1 MTTKNQIFTSV
12 ISGSPMITSEKLVG
26 SENYLSW
33 SASVELWFMGQG
45 YEDHLVTQEA
55 DIPEVDR
62 VQWRKID
69 AQLCS
74 VLWQS
79 VDPRILLHLQAY
91 KTCFKFW
98 TQAKGLYTNDIQR
111 LYKVAS
117 AIVHL
122 SQQDLDLSTYIGQ
135 IASLKE
141 QFLTVMPLTPDV
153 GAQQTQLDKFF
164 MVLTLIGLRPDLEP
178 IRDQILGSSSVPSLD
193 DVFARLLRISST
205 QTLPSDSASDS
216 SVLVSQTTSR
226 GGRSGTRGRGQRPH
240 CTYCNKLGHTRDRC
254 YQLHGRPPRTA
265 HMAQSSD
272 SPLPQPPSSSAS
284 QTSQASIA
292 SVAQPGNASACL
304 THTSSLGPWILDSG
318 ASDHLSGNKDLF
330 SSITTT
336 SDLPTVTLANG
347 SQTVAKGIGLALP
360 LPSLPL
366 TSDRSTG
373 KTIGIGR
380 ESQGLYHL
388 TSDSS
393 PAVCISTDA
402 PLLIHNRLGH
412 PSLSKFQKMVPRF
425 STLSSLPCES
435 CQLGKHTRVSFPKR
449 LNNRAKSPFELVHT
463 DVWGP
468 CRTASTLGFQYFVT
482 FIDDYSRC
490 TWLFLMKNRAEL
502 FSIFQKFYTEIQTQF
517 NISIRVLRSDNAREY
532 FSAQFTSFMSH
543 HGILHQSSCAHT
555 PQQNGV
561 AERKNR
567 HLVETAR
574 TLLLHSHVPFRFWGD
589 AVLTACYLINR
600 MPSSVLHDQIP
611 HSLLFPD
618 QPLYFL
624 PPRVFGCT
632 CFVHILT
639 PGQDKLSAKAMKCLF
654 LGYSRL
660 QKGYRCYSLETHRY
674 FISADVT
681 FFEDSPFFSTTSE
694 SLPVS
699 EVLPIPIVSP
709 PDAMPLDHFRFI
721 IVALVSLL
729 LSLFLRHLLT
739 HFLSLRLHL
748 PRLCLLLMTYP
759 LLFGKST
766 HEALSH
772 PGWRQAMVDEMAA
785 LHSNGTW
792 DLVVLPSGKS
802 TVGCRWVYAVKVG
815 PDGQVDRLK
824 ARLVAKGYTQVYG
837 SDYGD
842 TFSPVA
848 KIASVRLL
856 LSMAAMCSWPLYQL
870 DIKNAFLHGDLAEE
884 VYMEQP
890 PGFVAQGE
898 SGLVCRLRRS
908 LYGLKQSP
916 RAWFSRFSS
925 VVQEFGMLRSTADH
939 SVFYHHNS
947 LGQCIYL
954 VVYVDDIVIT
964 GSDQD
969 GIQKLKQHLFTH
981 FQTKDLGKLKYFLG
995 IEIAQSSSGVVL
1007 SQRKYALDILEE
1019 TGMLD
1024 CKPVDTPMD
1033 PNVKLVPG
1041 QGEPLG
1047 DPGRYRRLVGKLNYL
1062 TITRPDISFPVSVV
1076 SQFLQSPCD
1085 SHWDAVIR
1093 ILRYIKSTPGQG
1105 VLYENRGHTQVV
1117 GYTDAD
1123 WAGSP
1128 TDRRSTSGYCVF
1140 IGGNLISWKSKK
1152 QDVVARSSAEAE
1164 YRAMALATCELI
1176 WLRHLLQEL
1185 RFGKDEQ
1192 MKLICDNQAALHI
1205 ASNPVFHERTKHI
1218 EVDCHFIREKIASGC
1233 CYKFCQFK

>member
-1 MTTKNQIFTSV
+1 
-12 ISGSPMITSEKLVG
+12 
-26 SENYLSW
+26 
-33 SASVELWFMGQG
+33 
-45 YEDHLVTQEA
+45 
-55 DIPEVDR
+55 
-62 VQWRKID
+62 
-69 AQLCS
+69 
-74 VLWQS
+74 
-79 VDPRILLHLQAY
+79 
-91 KTCFKFW
+91 
-98 TQAKGLYTNDIQR
+98 
-111 LYKVAS
+111 
-117 AIVHL
+117 
-122 SQQDLDLSTYIGQ
+122 
-135 IASLKE
+135 
-141 QFLTVMPLTPDV
+141 
-153 GAQQTQLDKFF
+153 
-164 MVLTLIGLRPDLEP
+164 
-178 IRDQILGSSSVPSLD
+178 
-193 DVFARLLRISST
+193 
-205 QTLPSDSASDS
+205 
-216 SVLVSQTTSR
+216 
-226 GGRSGTRGRGQRPH
+226 
-240 CTYCNKLGHTRDRC
+240 
-254 YQLHGRPPRTA
+254 
-265 HMAQSSD
+265 
-272 SPLPQPPSSSAS
+272 
-284 QTSQASIA
+284 
-292 SVAQPGNASACL
+292 
-304 THTSSLGPWILDSG
+304 
-318 ASDHLSGNKDLF
+318 
-330 SSITTT
+330 
-336 SDLPTVTLANG
+336 
-347 SQTVAKGIGLALP
+347 
-360 LPSLPL
+360 
-366 TSDRSTG
+366 
-373 KTIGIGR
+373 
-380 ESQGLYHL
+380 
-388 TSDSS
+388 
-393 PAVCISTDA
+393 
-402 PLLIHNRLGH
+402 
-412 PSLSKFQKMVPRF
+412 
-425 STLSSLPCES
+425 
-435 CQLGKHTRVSFPKR
+435 
-449 LNNRAKSPFELVHT
+449 
-463 DVWGP
+463 
-468 CRTASTLGFQYFVT
+468 
-482 FIDDYSRC
+482 
-490 TWLFLMKNRAEL
+490 
-502 FSIFQKFYTEIQTQF
+502 
-517 NISIRVLRSDNAREY
+517 
-532 FSAQFTSFMSH
+532 
-543 HGILHQSSCAHT
+543 
-555 PQQNGV
+555 
-561 AERKNR
+561 
-567 HLVETAR
+567 
-574 TLLLHSHVPFRFWGD
+574 
-589 AVLTACYLINR
+589 

-759 LLFGKST
+759 LLFGK
-766 HEALSH
+766 A
-772 PGWRQAMVDEMAA
+772 GDRQWWMKWLA

-837 SDYGD
+837 SDYVD

-969 GIQKLKQHLFTH
+969 
-981 FQTKDLGKLKYFLG
+981 
-995 IEIAQSSSGVVL
+995 AQSSSGVVL

-1105 VLYENRGHTQVV
+1105 VLYQNRGHTQVV

-1233 CYKFCQFK
+1233 IATSFVNSNDQLADIFTKSLRGAKCYELFVSLRLQPSLFFQEYGADESCGE

>member
-1 MTTKNQIFTSV
+1 
-12 ISGSPMITSEKLVG
+12 
-26 SENYLSW
+26 
-33 SASVELWFMGQG
+33 
-45 YEDHLVTQEA
+45 
-55 DIPEVDR
+55 
-62 VQWRKID
+62 
-69 AQLCS
+69 
-74 VLWQS
+74 
-79 VDPRILLHLQAY
+79 
-91 KTCFKFW
+91 
-98 TQAKGLYTNDIQR
+98 
-111 LYKVAS
+111 
-117 AIVHL
+117 
-122 SQQDLDLSTYIGQ
+122 
-135 IASLKE
+135 
-141 QFLTVMPLTPDV
+141 
-153 GAQQTQLDKFF
+153 
-164 MVLTLIGLRPDLEP
+164 
-178 IRDQILGSSSVPSLD
+178 
-193 DVFARLLRISST
+193 
-205 QTLPSDSASDS
+205 
-216 SVLVSQTTSR
+216 
-226 GGRSGTRGRGQRPH
+226 
-240 CTYCNKLGHTRDRC
+240 
-254 YQLHGRPPRTA
+254 
-265 HMAQSSD
+265 
-272 SPLPQPPSSSAS
+272 
-284 QTSQASIA
+284 
-292 SVAQPGNASACL
+292 
-304 THTSSLGPWILDSG
+304 
-318 ASDHLSGNKDLF
+318 
-330 SSITTT
+330 
-336 SDLPTVTLANG
+336 
-347 SQTVAKGIGLALP
+347 
-360 LPSLPL
+360 
-366 TSDRSTG
+366 
-373 KTIGIGR
+373 
-380 ESQGLYHL
+380 
-388 TSDSS
+388 
-393 PAVCISTDA
+393 
-402 PLLIHNRLGH
+402 
-412 PSLSKFQKMVPRF
+412 
-425 STLSSLPCES
+425 
-435 CQLGKHTRVSFPKR
+435 
-449 LNNRAKSPFELVHT
+449 
-463 DVWGP
+463 
-468 CRTASTLGFQYFVT
+468 
-482 FIDDYSRC
+482 
-490 TWLFLMKNRAEL
+490 
-502 FSIFQKFYTEIQTQF
+502 
-517 NISIRVLRSDNAREY
+517 
-532 FSAQFTSFMSH
+532 MSH

-709 PDAMPLDHFRFI
+709 PDVMPPRPLQVYHRRPRV
-721 IVALVSLL
+721 VAPLPFPEAPADSLPIPSASPAPALPSPNDLPIAVRKGTRSTRNPHPIYNFLSYHRLSSPYSAFVSAISSVSL
-729 LSLFLRHLLT
+729 
-739 HFLSLRLHL
+739 
-748 PRLCLLLMTYP
+748 P
-759 LLFGKST
+759 KST

-969 GIQKLKQHLFTH
+969 
-981 FQTKDLGKLKYFLG
+981 
-995 IEIAQSSSGVVL
+995 AQSSSGVVL

-1233 CYKFCQFK
+1233 VATSFVNSNDQLADIFTKSLRGPRIKYICNKLGAYDVYAPA